1 MSSGGDG
8 GRALAVSAMNSYL
21 TETRRTLVLA
31 GPIIIGQVSQML
43 MGVTDAIM
51 IGQVGKIPLA
61 ASAFAGSLW
70 GFFFMVAIGLL
81 IPVTILVSRAHG
93 GGDEREAAEWMR
105 HGAVLAAV
113 AGVLGSLLLLA
124 LGSQLHRFGQPPE
137 VLAEVSPYYGLIVAS
152 TLPTL
157 LFQVQRQFAE
167 SMERPM
173 VPMLIT
179 LAGVGL
185 NVFLNWI
192 LIYGNLGAPAL
203 GLAGAGWATLISRTL
218 GVFIIFAWIQQS
230 DHFGA
235 AWPRNWFARYEWSR
249 FKSMLKLGVPIAFA
263 LSFEAGAFSIA
274 PIFMGWLGA
283 TALAAHQIAISCA
296 AFIFMVPLGL
306 AMAVSMRVGRAV
318 GAGRMEALRPIGHGA
333 QIISAL
339 FTLALTVVLV
349 FQGRWIAS
357 VFVSELE
364 VILLATQL
372 LFIVALFLLA
382 DGGQVVAA
390 NALRGLTD
398 VNVPTVITAIAYWG
412 LAIPLAW
419 WLGLHTSL
427 GPQGVWI
434 GLAVGLIFAFVFLFI
449 RFHIMTRDGGKHVK
463 RDSVPEPA

>member
-1 MSSGGDG
+1 MSSY
-8 GRALAVSAMNSYL
+8 VQ
-21 TETRRTLVLA
+21 ETRRTLVLA

-51 IGQVGKIPLA
+51 IGQVGKVPLA

-70 GFFFMVAIGLL
+70 GFLFMIAIGLL

-93 GGDEREAAEWMR
+93 GGDEAEAAEWMR
-105 HGAVLAAV
+105 HGAVVAAG
-113 AGVLGSLLLLA
+113 AGVLGSGVLFA

-137 VLAEVSPYYGLIVAS
+137 VLAEVHPYFGLIVAS
-152 TLPTL
+152 TLPAL

-167 SMERPM
+167 SLERPM
-173 VPMLIT
+173 VPMVIM
-179 LAGVGL
+179 LAGVAL
-185 NVFLNWI
+185 NVVLNWI

-203 GLAGAGWATLISRTL
+203 GLAGAGWATLISRSL
-218 GVFIIFAWIQQS
+218 GVFVIFAWIQRSACFQ
-230 DHFGA
+230 A
-235 AWPRNWFARYEWSR
+235 AWPRHWFARYEWSR
-249 FKSMLKLGVPIAFA
+249 FRRMLQLGVPIAFS
-263 LSFEAGAFSIA
+263 LSFEAGAFTVA
-274 PIFMGWLGA
+274 PILMGVLGA

-296 AFIFMVPLGL
+296 AFIFMAPLGL

-318 GAGRMEALRPIGHGA
+318 GEGRMEALRPIGNGA
-333 QIISAL
+333 QIVSAL
-339 FTLALTVVLV
+339 FTLAFTVLLV

-357 VFVSELE
+357 IFVSEIE
-364 VILLATQL
+364 VIALATQL

-427 GPQGVWI
+427 GPLGVWI
-434 GLAVGLIFAFVFLFI
+434 GLASGLIFAFVFLFL
-449 RFHIMTRDGGKHVK
+449 RFHIMTRDGGRHVE
-463 RDSVPEPA
+463 RDVPAAATGS